1 MQQSNGYIVGFT
13 VGMTVICAVL
23 LAGVSE
29 YLKPEHKKQEDIDI
43 KTNILSAYMEVPP
56 GADIQELYDQYIDG
70 IVVNYQGEVVEKN
83 AEGNPISAANIQ
95 PRKEYKKKDV
105 KDKLFPVYRFKSEV
119 NIGSYDAYIIPVYG
133 NGLWDEIWGYV
144 AIGPDYNT
152 IEGTS
157 FDHKGETP
165 GLGARI
171 TTDEFETRFK
181 GKQIFDGETLKSVT
195 VLKGEGNEITSE
207 QEYKVDGLSGATM
220 TTNGV
225 NSMLEKYFKHYKPY
239 LSKSRNSVASTGST
253 TTDVKVE
260 DLLNHQ

>member
-29 YLKPEHKKQEDIDI
+29 YLKPEHQRQEDIDI
-43 KTNILSAYMEVPP
+43 KTNILSAYMSVPE
-56 GADIQELYDQYIDG
+56 GADIQGLYDQYIDG
-70 IVVNYQGEVVEKN
+70 IVVNYQGEIVEKDS
-83 AEGNPISAANIQ
+83 EGNTVSAATIQ
-95 PRKEYKKKDV
+95 PRKEYKKKSV
-105 KDKLFPVYRFKSEV
+105 KDKLFPVYRFKSEKNV
-119 NIGSYDAYIIPVYG
+119 GNYDAYILPVYG

-171 TTDEFETRFK
+171 TEDSFEDRFK
-181 GKQIFDGETLKSVT
+181 GKQIFDGQTLTSIT
-195 VLKGEGNEITSE
+195 VLKGEGNDVPEDQTH
-207 QEYKVDGLSGATM
+207 KVDGLSGATM
-220 TTNGV
+220 TTVGV
-225 NSMLEKYFKHYKPY
+225 NNMLKAYFKNYQAY
-239 LSKSRNSVASTGST
+239 LSKSRN
-253 TTDVKVE
+253 
-260 DLLNHQ
+260 